1 MTTFISILR
10 GINLGSRNSIK
21 MDTLKLLLA
30 ESGLQSVQT
39 YIQSG
44 NCVYQSV
51 ETDSNKLNEL
61 IKNGIQTQFGF
72 DIPVITLTLEELQE
86 IISKNPFLDKDE
98 KSLHVTFLSDIPKV
112 DLVDKLN
119 QWSYLPDEFSIIEN
133 AVYLHCP
140 NGYGNTKLSNKF
152 LETKLKVTATT
163 RNWKTTNELLSM
175 AIKL

>member
-21 MDTLKLLLA
+21 MDALKLLLA
-30 ESGLQSVQT
+30 EMGFQSVQT

-51 ETDSNKLNEL
+51 ETDSNTLNEL

-98 KSLHVTFLSDIPKV
+98 KSLHVTFLSEVPKV
-112 DLVDKLN
+112 DVVDRLN
-119 QWSYLPDEFSIIEN
+119 QLSYLPDEFAVNEN

-140 NGYGNTKLSNKF
+140 DGYGNTKLSNKF

-163 RNWKTTNELLSM
+163 RNWKTTNELLSI
-175 AIKL
+175 ATKL